1 MESLTSRNRRTG
13 STEIPFILDFAGAH
27 DIPFRMVTVFLAT

>member
-1 MESLTSRNRRTG
+1 MENLNRG
-13 STEIPFILDFAGAH
+13 IVNGIVGDPFILDFAGAH